1 MTAKIAQ
8 QTKALKHGTIEIY
21 TEEELAEMKRP
32 EMPTLSAQERDK
44 NFKEV
49 ELGFDEK
56 MAMKEARRCLRCEL
70 ETEEIE

>member
-1 MTAKIAQ
+1 VET
-8 QTKALKHGTIEIY
+8 LEL
-21 TEEELAEMKRP
+21 TEEELAQLRRP
-32 EMPTLSAQERDK
+32 EMPNLPIKQRSK

-70 ETEEIE
+70 EPEEIE